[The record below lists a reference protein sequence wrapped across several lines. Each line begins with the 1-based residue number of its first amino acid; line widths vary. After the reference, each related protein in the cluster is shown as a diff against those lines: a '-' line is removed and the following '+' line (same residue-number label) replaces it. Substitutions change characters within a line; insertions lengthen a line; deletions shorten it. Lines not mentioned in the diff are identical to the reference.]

1 MKKLF
6 VSFVCSALMAAPCFA
21 KESTMNEKS
30 SLTAEEKAVVS
41 VAATAARG
49 NYGALETALN
59 DGLNAGVPVN
69 TFKEILV
76 QLYAYSGFHI
86 SQSKCRGKIYPTNG

>member
-41 VAATAARG
+41 VAATAA
-49 NYGALETALN
+49 LCH
-59 DGLNAGVPVN
+59 D
-69 TFKEILV
+69 
-76 QLYAYSGFHI
+76 
-86 SQSKCRGKIYPTNG
+86 